1 MLAELSSSN
10 YATAVAIASVPEKI
24 RGFGPVKLRSL
35 AVAKAEEQALTEQFR
50 AGAASFLKAAE

>member
-1 MLAELSSSN
+1 LSPSN
-10 YATAVAIASVPEKI
+10 YATAVAIAAIPEKI
-24 RGFGPVKLRSL
+24 RGYGPIKQRTL